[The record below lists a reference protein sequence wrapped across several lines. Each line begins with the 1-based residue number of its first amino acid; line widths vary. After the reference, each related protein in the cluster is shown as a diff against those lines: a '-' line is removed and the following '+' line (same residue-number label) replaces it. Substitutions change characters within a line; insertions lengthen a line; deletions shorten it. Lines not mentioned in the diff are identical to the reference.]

1 VRARSLI
8 PALLLALLMPIAHA
22 QALKYAGVNL
32 AGAEFNASR
41 RPGTLYKDY
50 VYPTAGDFAYFAGQG
65 MNTIRLPFLWE
76 RLQPQAMGVLDT
88 TQLGLIKKAVSQAKA
103 NSQYI
108 ILDVHNY
115 AKYNGTRIGSDEVT
129 AATLADLWQRLAIE
143 FGNDEA
149 VIFGLMNEPNAIPAA
164 DWAVAAQASI
174 DAIRAAGASNLILVP
189 GTAWTGAHSWASS
202 YYGGSNAQALAAI
215 RDPANRFA
223 FEVHQYLDSDYSGTS
238 GECVGPTIGVDKLR
252 GFTAWLREQGKTG
265 FLAEF
270 GGGANETCNQAVENM
285 LAHIEQNGDVW
296 LGWTWWAAGAWW
308 KPDYPFNV
316 HPDKDGSAKPQMGI
330 LAPAARRI
338 TD

>member
-1 VRARSLI
+1 MRARSLI

-115 AKYNGTRIGSDEVT
+115 AKYNGTRIGSGEVT
-129 AATLADLWQRLAIE
+129 AATLANLWQRLAIE

-149 VIFGLMNEPNAIPAA
+149 VIFGLMNEPNAIPAV
-164 DWAVAAQASI
+164 DWPLPRRHRSM
-174 DAIRAAGASNLILVP
+174 R
-189 GTAWTGAHSWASS
+189 
-202 YYGGSNAQALAAI
+202 
-215 RDPANRFA
+215 
-223 FEVHQYLDSDYSGTS
+223 
-238 GECVGPTIGVDKLR
+238 
-252 GFTAWLREQGKTG
+252 
-265 FLAEF
+265 
-270 GGGANETCNQAVENM
+270 
-285 LAHIEQNGDVW
+285 
-296 LGWTWWAAGAWW
+296 
-308 KPDYPFNV
+308 
-316 HPDKDGSAKPQMGI
+316 SAPP
-330 LAPAARRI
+330 APA
-338 TD
+338 T